1 MIGNQRMMKAVKDW
15 IQKNPHCWWALLLI
29 YVIAAYILPEH
40 IVTSDSVY
48 ASTAVALDDRIPF
61 FAPAIVFYMAWFPL
75 LVFTGFWLL
84 FTDGVNF
91 RRFMSSLAVCM
102 TLAGVIYVLWP
113 NGQDLRPDLS
123 DPHGLFEI
131 VLRWIYGVDTNTN
144 VLPSL
149 HVACVVGQTACVW
162 STRTIRRPWVRPALT
177 VLALLVCSSTVFVKQ
192 HAVLD
197 LAAGLALGA
206 AAAVICF
213 SVFRPKGHGK
223 KEE

>member
-1 MIGNQRMMKAVKDW
+1 MMKAVKDW
-15 IQKNPHCWWALLLI
+15 FGKNPHWRWALLLL

-40 IVTSDSVY
+40 IVTSEAAY
-48 ASTAVALDDRIPF
+48 ATTAVALDGRIPF

-91 RRFMSSLAVCM
+91 RRFMCSLAVCM

-123 DPHGLFEI
+123 APRGLFET
-131 VLRWIYGVDTNTN
+131 VLAWIYRVDTNTN

-149 HVACVVGQTACVW
+149 HVACVVGQTACIW
-162 STRTIRRPWVRPALT
+162 STRSIRRPWIRPALT
-177 VLALLVCSSTVFVKQ
+177 LLALLVASSTVFVKQ
-192 HAVLD
+192 HAILD
-197 LAAGLALGA
+197 LAAGLGLGLLATAVCFAL
-206 AAAVICF
+206 
-213 SVFRPKGHGK
+213 FRPEKAAGKGRG
-223 KEE
+223 

>member
-1 MIGNQRMMKAVKDW
+1 MMKAVKDW
-15 IQKNPHCWWALLLI
+15 FGKNPHWRWALLLL

-40 IVTSDSVY
+40 IVTSEAAY
-48 ASTAVALDDRIPF
+48 ATTAVALDGRIPF

-91 RRFMSSLAVCM
+91 RRFMCSLAVCM

-123 DPHGLFEI
+123 APHGLFET
-131 VLRWIYGVDTNTN
+131 VLAWIYRVDTNTN

-149 HVACVVGQTACVW
+149 HVACVVGQTACIW
-162 STRTIRRPWVRPALT
+162 STRSIRRPWIRPALT
-177 VLALLVCSSTVFVKQ
+177 LLALLVASSTVFVKQ
-192 HAVLD
+192 HAILD
-197 LAAGLALGA
+197 LAAGLGLGLLATAVCFAL
-206 AAAVICF
+206 
-213 SVFRPKGHGK
+213 FRPEKTPGKGNG
-223 KEE
+223 